1 MVTVQ
6 DLKKARLFESLSG
19 DQVEAIIRLGQEKSF
34 VPGEEIF
41 KHGQKAETFYVLL
54 DGSVSL
60 TIRAQEGIDLMAETL
75 EKAGTPF
82 GTASLIE
89 PHIYNVTAKCIQG
102 TKALAMDSAGLQ
114 EIMRRDPFVGFE
126 VMTELA
132 RIYFNRLNST
142 RAAATNLFKIF
153 KFETEKA
160 KIYDTYGE
168 S

>member
-1 MVTVQ
+1 MVNVL
-6 DLKKARLFESLSG
+6 DLKKAKLFDSLSG
-19 DQVEAIIRLGQEKSF
+19 DQIETIIRLCQEKSF

-41 KHGQKAETFYVLL
+41 KHGQKARTFYVLL
-54 DGSVSL
+54 DGSVTL
-60 TIRAQEGIDLMAETL
+60 TIRAQEGIDLMAEML

-89 PHIYNVTAKCIQG
+89 PHIYNVTAKCIHG
-102 TKALAMDSAGLQ
+102 TKVLAMDSAGLQ
-114 EIMRRDPFVGFE
+114 EIMRQDPFVGFE

-153 KFETEKA
+153 KFETEKSMV
-160 KIYDTYGE
+160 YDTYRE